1 VQRNKSGKQ
10 LKIGV
15 KTIVICITRLE
26 TVILQV
32 RERFVGRGV
41 SRGATSATVSGRAI
55 HKHFPDNHIFKA
67 KDNNFC

>member
-26 TVILQV
+26 TDLQV
-32 RERFVGRGV
+32 RVRFVGRGV
-41 SRGATSATVSGRAI
+41 SRGATSATVPGRAI

-67 KDNNFC
+67 KDNNSC